1 MKRYNLFWILL
12 FILIHTRPATRTT
25 VSQVAAGCTIYNN
38 GKDNMTITE
47 ERNTPDLANNTK
59 KQETNN
65 VVSALKREESAD
77 ETAQEEDMEKINIK
91 FVFANRD
98 GVNVVFNF
106 DPSYTVGEVKGMLLS
121 MWPDELGDV
130 PENGDRIR
138 LICMGKGI
146 LMPDSRSLSDCD
158 IPIFKTHPTP
168 VNISVKP
175 KATAT
180 TGGMSLKKAD
190 LNTGSR
196 PAVATNQEGGC
207 CTIS

>member
-1 MKRYNLFWILL
+1 
-12 FILIHTRPATRTT
+12 
-25 VSQVAAGCTIYNN
+25 
-38 GKDNMTITE
+38 MTITE

-121 MWPDELGDV
+121 MWPDGEF
-130 PENGDRIR
+130 I
-138 LICMGKGI
+138 
-146 LMPDSRSLSDCD
+146 
-158 IPIFKTHPTP
+158 
-168 VNISVKP
+168 
-175 KATAT
+175 
-180 TGGMSLKKAD
+180 
-190 LNTGSR
+190 
-196 PAVATNQEGGC
+196 TN
-207 CTIS
+207 